1 MAQSIS
7 LPALGNILAI
17 AYAGTD
23 LNVHLVCEAPSGQ
36 PTRIQLGYP
45 AFARLVRERADR
57 SQAITV
63 LEQFR
68 ACRAEDE
75 RTGLRHWNLIDIVSL
90 LGCGLRLKTSTPIS
104 ATRLHCAA

>member
-1 MAQSIS
+1 MAQSRS

-23 LNVHLVCEAPSGQ
+23 LNVHLVCETPSGH

-45 AFARLVRERADR
+45 AFARIVRERADR

-63 LEQFR
+63 LNQFR
-68 ACRAEDE
+68 ACRIEDE

-90 LGCGLRLKTSTPIS
+90 LGCGLRLKTSTPLS
-104 ATRLHCAA
+104 ATRLHYAA